1 MSPRETADLL
11 VKYGVIPVI
20 RYNRAD
26 DGALAISAALA
37 AGFPTVE
44 ITLTMPDAVELI
56 REFSKRRE
64 KHQLIGAGTIWSE
77 ADCERVLDAGAHYL
91 VSPGLVPGL
100 GPVVHAGN
108 AAYLPG
114 ALTPGEIAACVRD
127 GADIVKIFP
136 ASSVGSGHLKAVKA
150 VFPDT
155 RFCPTG
161 SISKDNMEEW
171 FNAGSSCVGIGNTL
185 FSTAAMAERNQN
197 KMIEEARL
205 ILDYL
210 KLITR

>member
-161 SISKDNMEEW
+161 NISKDNMEEW

>member
-20 RYNRAD
+20 RYNSAD

-136 ASSVGSGHLKAVKA
+136 ASSVGSGHLKSVKA

-185 FSTAAMAERNQN
+185 FSTAAMADRNQN